1 MFQNINEDTININNE
16 NTRDNKQGVNIFA
29 NVFAK
34 NNIVLYVV
42 SFMLSMVG
50 LTGEFSIFSVS
61 MLGACFASSVPALG
75 IVLVSLIGNLIK
87 YGVGGALGYFL
98 TALIMVVTL
107 FLIKP
112 VYNEQERNEKIKIG
126 KNVFISTLLLQI
138 IKLAISTFTI
148 YDMLSGVA
156 VSIIAL
162 VFYKIF
168 VNAIVVLQDF
178 NKRSAFSIEEV
189 IGASLLLA
197 ISVGAFGDL
206 NIFGFGIRNILSIL
220 IVMILGWKNGVLVGT
235 TSGVTIG
242 VTLGII
248 TGSEPIMIA
257 AYAISGMIAG
267 ILNRF
272 GKLGVIIGFALGNVI
287 LAYVSNGYT
296 IELIHFKEILIA
308 SIGLLAVPKTLHID
322 LEEFIGNSKFLPVV
336 PNRALNKSKE
346 VAENLNNVS
355 EAIQEMATAYKKYEP
370 RTFEENTHRNAN
382 KQIFIAELLNNLE
395 PYRENMLYDDIANVD
410 GKIID
415 KIFSILLD
423 KQQIEKE
430 DLLKTFAECNSY
442 IIESNDNNVS
452 KLLEKNINE
461 IVRTINMSYR
471 ISKSDFIWRKKVEQ
485 NNANMEKQLNGVSK
499 AIQNMAKDI
508 QKELELEEKYEK
520 ENKEIIEI
528 LKQKD
533 INIEDISISKEDRYI
548 VDIYLN
554 EILETIKINTIEKVL
569 TKVLKEN
576 IVLND
581 EVSVGKKLSFI
592 SDDKYVMAIGSGET
606 IKNKSKVSGDSI
618 LNIRLKD
625 GKYLVAISDGMG
637 SGQEAKKS
645 STQALRMLENLL
657 LSGFDKNT
665 SLELI
670 NTSLINQN
678 SEVFSTLDI
687 AIIDL
692 YKGTIEFI
700 KSGACPTYIKNKKK
714 VQIIKSNTL
723 PAGIIDVN
731 DVQTFDKDI
740 STGDIMLMC
749 SDGIL
754 DSNVEYKNKELWI
767 KYLLEDIETNNTQ
780 KIADLILSEAIDNN
794 YGVPKDDMSIVVC
807 KFMKKEN

>member
-1 MFQNINEDTININNE
+1 
-16 NTRDNKQGVNIFA
+16 
-29 NVFAK
+29 
-34 NNIVLYVV
+34 
-42 SFMLSMVG
+42 
-50 LTGEFSIFSVS
+50 
-61 MLGACFASSVPALG
+61 
-75 IVLVSLIGNLIK
+75 
-87 YGVGGALGYFL
+87 
-98 TALIMVVTL
+98 
-107 FLIKP
+107 
-112 VYNEQERNEKIKIG
+112 
-126 KNVFISTLLLQI
+126 
-138 IKLAISTFTI
+138 
-148 YDMLSGVA
+148 
-156 VSIIAL
+156 
-162 VFYKIF
+162 
-168 VNAIVVLQDF
+168 
-178 NKRSAFSIEEV
+178 
-189 IGASLLLA
+189 
-197 ISVGAFGDL
+197 
-206 NIFGFGIRNILSIL
+206 
-220 IVMILGWKNGVLVGT
+220 
-235 TSGVTIG
+235 
-242 VTLGII
+242 
-248 TGSEPIMIA
+248 
-257 AYAISGMIAG
+257 
-267 ILNRF
+267 
-272 GKLGVIIGFALGNVI
+272 
-287 LAYVSNGYT
+287 
-296 IELIHFKEILIA
+296 
-308 SIGLLAVPKTLHID
+308 
-322 LEEFIGNSKFLPVV
+322 
-336 PNRALNKSKE
+336 
-346 VAENLNNVS
+346 
-355 EAIQEMATAYKKYEP
+355 MATAYKKYEP

-508 QKELELEEKYEK
+508 QKELELGEKYEK

-606 IKNKSKVSGDSI
+606 IKNKSEVSGDSI

>member
-1 MFQNINEDTININNE
+1 MDILEIKNVTYNYSNSKEKVLLSVNQKFELGQFYAIIGKSGAGKSTLLSLLAGLDKPQRGQILFKNEDIE
-16 NTRDNKQGVNIFA
+16 NKGYSNHR
-29 NVFAK
+29 K
-34 NNIVLYVV
+34 NNITLVFQNYNLIDYLTPIENVRLV
-42 SFMLSMVG
+42 NKKASEDILLKLGLDKSQINRNVMKLSGGQQQRVAIARA
-50 LTGEFSIFSVS
+50 L
-61 MLGACFASSVPALG
+61 ASEAPIILADEPT
-75 IVLVSLIGNLIK
+75 GNLDSD
-87 YGVGGALGYFL
+87 
-98 TALIMVVTL
+98 TA
-107 FLIKP
+107 
-112 VYNEQERNEKIKIG
+112 G
-126 KNVFISTLLLQI
+126 
-138 IKLAISTFTI
+138 
-148 YDMLSGVA
+148 
-156 VSIIAL
+156 
-162 VFYKIF
+162 
-168 VNAIVVLQDF
+168 
-178 NKRSAFSIEEV
+178 
-189 IGASLLLA
+189 
-197 ISVGAFGDL
+197 
-206 NIFGFGIRNILSIL
+206 
-220 IVMILGWKNGVLVGT
+220 
-235 TSGVTIG
+235 
-242 VTLGII
+242 
-248 TGSEPIMIA
+248 
-257 AYAISGMIAG
+257 
-267 ILNRF
+267 
-272 GKLGVIIGFALGNVI
+272 
-287 LAYVSNGYT
+287 
-296 IELIHFKEILIA
+296 
-308 SIGLLAVPKTLHID
+308 
-322 LEEFIGNSKFLPVV
+322 
-336 PNRALNKSKE
+336 
-346 VAENLNNVS
+346 
-355 EAIQEMATAYKKYEP
+355 
-370 RTFEENTHRNAN
+370 
-382 KQIFIAELLNNLE
+382 
-395 PYRENMLYDDIANVD
+395 
-410 GKIID
+410 
-415 KIFSILLD
+415 
-423 KQQIEKE
+423 
-430 DLLKTFAECNSY
+430 
-442 IIESNDNNVS
+442 
-452 KLLEKNINE
+452 
-461 IVRTINMSYR
+461 
-471 ISKSDFIWRKKVEQ
+471 
-485 NNANMEKQLNGVSK
+485 
-499 AIQNMAKDI
+499 
-508 QKELELEEKYEK
+508 
-520 ENKEIIEI
+520 EIIEI

-554 EILETIKINTIEKVL
+554 EILETLKINTIEKVL

-592 SDDKYVMAIGSGET
+592 SGDKYVMAIGSGET
-606 IKNKSKVSGDSI
+606 IKSKSQVSGDSI

-794 YGVPKDDMSIVVC
+794 YGIPKDDMSIIVC
-807 KFMKKEN
+807 KFMKKED